1 MANTGYDITRTKMP
15 TLVAHLSVR
24 GLVSYCVPA

>member
-15 TLVAHLSVR
+15 TFVAHLPVR

>member
-15 TLVAHLSVR
+15 EFAAHLFVR
-24 GLVSYCVPA
+24 GLVSCCVSA

>member
-15 TLVAHLSVR
+15 TLVAHPPVR

>member
-15 TLVAHLSVR
+15 TFVACLSVR
-24 GLVSYCVPA
+24 GLVSSCVPA